1 MPTIGSRCHVM
12 AQMDA
17 NSDHFPF
24 ARRGIDAAMC
34 WRWRFAA
41 RNPDAEFHH
50 EPGGTIDKVRSR
62 ELHEYVAFL
71 ARLLLRLSLAP
82 AQEWPE
88 NPVTAKSVERRLT
101 EAIANV
107 VRVN

>member
-1 MPTIGSRCHVM
+1 MGGRYRCHVM

-24 ARRGIDAAMC
+24 ARRGIDASMC

-41 RNPDAEFHH
+41 RNSDANFHH
-50 EPGGTIDKVRSR
+50 EPGDTIDKVRPR

-71 ARLLLRLSLAP
+71 SRLLLRLSLIP
-82 AQEWPE
+82 PHDWPE
-88 NPVTAKSVERRLT
+88 NHNTPQSIEQRLLD
-101 EAIANV
+101 EIAQV